1 MITSTNKTSLAL
13 IKEVTAGT
21 TPATPA
27 FQLLP
32 TLSGG
37 PQGNLSTAVSEA
49 INDSRSVSDL
59 IVVDSEVSGSVNFE
73 LSYDPYKQVFE
84 SLMQSAISADS
95 FSAADISIIVVSGQ
109 SVTINTTAIEDFTS
123 GNLVV
128 DQHIKVSGFVAG
140 NILGNGVYR
149 VDSIAELQLEAT
161 RIDSTAVTVPSGD
174 SVTITGNVI
183 RNGTATPDSFTFV
196 KRILGLANPA
206 YMYYPGCQISSVAL
220 NFEVG
225 SILKGSF
232 DIVGLSEEV
241 TETAKAGQSFV
252 DVPAYSLMNSVT
264 SVAALLV
271 DGLPADTEFSSFSLT
286 YSNNI
291 NRAKAIGTLGSVS
304 LSSFTLEAKA
314 SVSVYFEDTTTYNYY
329 ANSTEFA
336 VTLVTRDNDNNYYV
350 FRFPKCKFESLDSP
364 VSGKDSFYMLN
375 GSLVALQDETLGYT
389 MQVDII

>member
-27 FQLLP
+27 FQVLP

-37 PQGNLSTAVSEA
+37 PQGNLSTAMSEA

-73 LSYDPYKQVFE
+73 LSYDPYVQIFE
-84 SLMQSAISADS
+84 SLMQSTISTEIISASDL
-95 FSAADISIIVVSGQ
+95 SIATSDGLTG
-109 SVTINTTAIEDFTS
+109 TIDTVAEDFVAS
-123 GNLVV
+123 NLDV
-128 DQHIKVSGFVAG
+128 DQHIKMLGFT
-140 NILGNGVYR
+140 NSTNNGIYR
-149 VDSIAELQLEAT
+149 ITAIATTSL
-161 RIDSTAVTVPSGD
+161 SVTAVTTVM
-174 SVTITGNVI
+174 VTEAAGAAIVLYGNMI
-183 RNGTATPDSFTFV
+183 RNGTENPDSFTFV
-196 KRILGLANPA
+196 KRILGLTDTA

-220 NFEVG
+220 SFEVG

-232 DIVGLSEEV
+232 DIVGLTEEV
-241 TETAKAGQSFV
+241 TEIAKTGQSFV
-252 DVPAYSLMNSVT
+252 DVPDYSLMNSVT

-271 DGLPADTEFSSFSLT
+271 EGLPADTEFSSFNLT
-286 YSNNI
+286 YNNNI

-304 LSSFTLEAKA
+304 LASFTLEAKA

-336 VTLVTRDNDNNYYV
+336 VTLVTRDVDNNYYV
-350 FRFPKCKFESLDSP
+350 FRFPKCKFESLDSLVP
-364 VSGKDSFYMLN
+364 GMDNFYMLN

-389 MQVDII
+389 MQVDMI